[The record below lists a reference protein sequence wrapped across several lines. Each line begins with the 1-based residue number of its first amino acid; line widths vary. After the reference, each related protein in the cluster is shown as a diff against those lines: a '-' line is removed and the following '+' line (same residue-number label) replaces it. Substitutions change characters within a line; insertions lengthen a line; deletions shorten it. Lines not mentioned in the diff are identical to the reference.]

1 MDGVGSFVKY
11 LSEGAAMKL
20 RVRAMGLAIGM
31 VLGLAAFLGTLYSL
45 WLGGGT
51 FIGNLVLVIPGYQ
64 RSYVGAFIGLI
75 GGFVWGLVGGA
86 LLAWFYNIFYKAIYK
101 SGPTA

>member
-1 MDGVGSFVKY
+1 MN
-11 LSEGAAMKL
+11 L
-20 RVRAMGLAIGM
+20 RVRAMGLALG
-31 VLGLAAFLGTLYSL
+31 VTLGLALFLGTLYSL

-51 FIGNLVLVIPGYQ
+51 VIGALAQVFPGYQ

-75 GGFVWGLVGGA
+75 EGIILGFVAGA
-86 LLAWFYNIFYKAIYK
+86 LLAWLYNIFHKAIYK